1 MQQQHAPVADDHDEH
16 HGSSEDDKDDNDF
29 FQKKNKA
36 SSDAS
41 SLRSFLDSPVENLC
55 DYSRWPLLRQ
65 LFVEL
70 NTPLPASAACERLF
84 SSGGLLFR
92 PHCSSVIDIN
102 FENCLLVKCNK
113 SFI

>member
-1 MQQQHAPVADDHDEH
+1 MQPVADDYDEH
-16 HGSSEDDKDDNDF
+16 QDSSAEDDKDDNDF

-36 SSDAS
+36 TSDAS
-41 SLRSFLDSPVENLC
+41 SLRSFLDSPVEKLS

-65 LFVEL
+65 LFIEL

-92 PHCSSVIDIN
+92 PHRSSMTDKN

-113 SFI
+113 DFI